1 MDVCDAAPQPALR
14 PGVASVA
21 VAHVIE
27 LVRQYASLDRRISD
41 GRMQSFL
48 RTINDCNMIKVS
60 IIKIILH
67 YYLNQE
73 KNLFKIVNL
82 FISNKDNNNL
92 IILSI
97 FITVIKQAVG
107 LEF

>member
-21 VAHVIE
+21 VGNVIE

-48 RTINDCNMIKVS
+48 RTIIDCNMNSFANEVVVDVTNLKLFGQV
-60 IIKIILH
+60 KLRDEEGADYELVVAEDAIL
-67 YYLNQE
+67 
-73 KNLFKIVNL
+73 LFVKG
-82 FISNKDNNNL
+82 
-92 IILSI
+92 
-97 FITVIKQAVG
+97 QAV
-107 LEF
+107 LYEI

>member
-48 RTINDCNMIKVS
+48 RTINDCKMNSFANEVVVDVT
-60 IIKIILH
+60 
-67 YYLNQE
+67 
-73 KNLFKIVNL
+73 NLKL
-82 FISNKDNNNL
+82 CDEEG
-92 IILSI
+92 
-97 FITVIKQAVG
+97 AVYG
-107 LEF
+107 